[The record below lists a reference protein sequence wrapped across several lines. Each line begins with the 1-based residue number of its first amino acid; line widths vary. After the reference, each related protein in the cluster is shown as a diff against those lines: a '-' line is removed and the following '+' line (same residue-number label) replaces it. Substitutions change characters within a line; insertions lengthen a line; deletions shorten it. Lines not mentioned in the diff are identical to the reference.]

1 MKERTDKLDFIK
13 IKNFSAKD
21 NVKKMKEQAIDWKEI
36 LTKDT
41 FDRGVLSKIQRILK
55 IQQENKPVEKLGKR
69 Y

>member
-1 MKERTDKLDFIK
+1 MKERTDKLDLIK

-69 Y
+69 D

>member
-1 MKERTDKLDFIK
+1 MKERTDKLDLIK

>member
-1 MKERTDKLDFIK
+1 MKERTDKLDLIK

-55 IQQENKPVEKLGKR
+55 IQQENKPIEKLGKR

>member
-1 MKERTDKLDFIK
+1 
-13 IKNFSAKD
+13 
-21 NVKKMKEQAIDWKEI
+21 MKEQAIDWKEI

>member
-1 MKERTDKLDFIK
+1 MKERTDQLDLIK